1 METVFHYTMIAVMAV
16 LAVFLMFSL
25 IRTIRGPRRA
35 DRIMGVNMIGSL
47 TTGMLASLAVYLHE
61 SWLLDVCLV
70 YCLISFLAVMILSKI
85 HINEG
90 ADDKDSEEVS
100 LYE

>member
-1 METVFHYTMIAVMAV
+1 MDTFVHFMLIAVMAV
-16 LAVFLMFSL
+16 LAVMLMFSL

-35 DRIMGVNMIGSL
+35 DRIMGVNMIGSFS
-47 TTGMLASLAVYLHE
+47 TGMLAVLAVYLE
-61 SWLLDVCLV
+61 QNWLLDVCLV

-85 HINEG
+85 HINESLDENG
-90 ADDKDSEEVS
+90 QEEVS